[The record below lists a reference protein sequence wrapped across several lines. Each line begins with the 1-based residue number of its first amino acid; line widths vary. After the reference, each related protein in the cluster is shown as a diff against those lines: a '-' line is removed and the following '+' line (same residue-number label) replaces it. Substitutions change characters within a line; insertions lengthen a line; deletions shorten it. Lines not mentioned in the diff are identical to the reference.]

1 MESHIINWTLKSI
14 NAPLDTFSPPVDMHK
29 SISQIKALP
38 PLPEIA
44 HRIMQLA
51 SDPYSDAQKLAEIVE
66 LDPLLTAQVIRW
78 ASSPLYGYRGKI
90 YSVQDAISRVLGYD
104 YVLNLAMG
112 LSAMSPL
119 KTPKEGTVG
128 AKEQWR
134 QSLASSFLMSKL
146 SQKILPE
153 NRPNPQQVQLAALL
167 HNIGF
172 FLLGH
177 QFNDEFHYLDK
188 LITAN
193 PALPVLRIE
202 NFAFGTDHTQ
212 LGTWLMHTW
221 SMPKPI
227 IDVVHHHHNP
237 YYRGEN
243 HALNLLTYLSD
254 ALLGKIGLGDA
265 INQDCPSIVFEQ
277 LHLSDT
283 IGENLLDDLSDNLQA
298 IDSTAETLAS

>member
-1 MESHIINWTLKSI
+1 MKSQIINWTLKSI
-14 NAPLDTFSPPVDMHK
+14 NAPLDAFSPPADMHE
-29 SISQIKALP
+29 SISHIKALP

-44 HRIMQLA
+44 HRIMTLSA
-51 SDPYSDAQKLAEIVE
+51 DPLSDAQKLAEVIE

-78 ASSPLYGYRGKI
+78 ASSSLYGYRGKI

-104 YVLNLAMG
+104 YVLNLALG
-112 LSAMSPL
+112 LSTMSPL
-119 KTPKEGTVG
+119 KTPKEGLIG

-134 QSLASSFLMSKL
+134 QALASSFLMSKL
-146 SQKILPE
+146 SQKLLPE
-153 NRPNPQQVQLAALL
+153 NRPNPQQIQLVALL

-172 FLLGH
+172 FLIGD
-177 QFNDEFHYLDK
+177 QFGDEFHYLNK
-188 LITAN
+188 LIIAN
-193 PALPVLRIE
+193 PTLPISRIE

-221 SMPKPI
+221 SMPKPV

-243 HALNLLTYLSD
+243 HTLNLLTYLSD
-254 ALLGKIGLGDA
+254 TLLGKIKVGDSIA
-265 INQDCPSIVFEQ
+265 QECPAIVFEQ

-283 IGENLLDDLSDNLQA
+283 IGENLLDDLNENLQA
-298 IDSTAETLAS
+298 IDTTAESLAS